1 MMSLRAELLRLSMK
15 AWKLSRSKRRDIS
28 MAKVRSRLRLIE
40 PIVPRPPS
48 GTKST
53 AVDVDGIKAIEI
65 LVPEARTD
73 RQVLYFRGGGYAFG
87 TEPLVRDFTWRLGVA
102 TSATV
107 LYFDYRLAPEH
118 PFPAAVEDAAKVFRW
133 LAARMNP
140 DRIAFIG
147 DSAGGGLL
155 LATLHKMRDEGF
167 KLPSA
172 AVALSPWT
180 DLALTGQ
187 SLHSNARSDP
197 LMDVKRLPAYA
208 QRYLAGADPRHP
220 YASPLYGDA
229 SGLPPLLI
237 QVGSDEILRDD
248 AVRMAEKFRE
258 AGGEVELEEWPRM
271 PHGWHHYARI
281 IPEGRRAIERIGA
294 FVQTRFN

>member
-1 MMSLRAELLRLSMK
+1 MSLRAELLCLSMK
-15 AWKLSRSKRRDIS
+15 AWKLSKSKRHLS
-28 MAKVRSRLRLIE
+28 MAKARSRLRLIE
-40 PIVPRPPS
+40 LIVPRPPS

-53 AVDVDGIKAIEI
+53 AIDVDGIKAIEI

-73 RQVLYFRGGGYAFG
+73 RHVLYFHGGRYAFG
-87 TEPLVRDFTWRLGVA
+87 TEPLVRDFTWRLGAA
-102 TSATV
+102 TGATV

-133 LAARMNP
+133 LASRINP

-167 KLPSA
+167 NLPSA

-187 SLHSNARSDP
+187 SL
-197 LMDVKRLPAYA
+197 
-208 QRYLAGADPRHP
+208 
-220 YASPLYGDA
+220 
-229 SGLPPLLI
+229 
-237 QVGSDEILRDD
+237 
-248 AVRMAEKFRE
+248 KF
-258 AGGEVELEEWPRM
+258 
-271 PHGWHHYARI
+271 
-281 IPEGRRAIERIGA
+281 
-294 FVQTRFN
+294 

>member
-1 MMSLRAELLRLSMK
+1 MSLRAELLRLSMK
-15 AWKLSRSKRRDIS
+15 AWKLSRSKRRHTS

-40 PIVPRPPS
+40 PVVPRPPS
-48 GTKST
+48 GTRST
-53 AVDVDGIKAIEI
+53 AIDVDGIKAIEI

-73 RQVLYFRGGGYAFG
+73 RHVLYFHGGGYAFA
-87 TEPLVRDFTWRLGVA
+87 TESLVRDFTWRLGIA
-102 TSATV
+102 TGGIV

-167 KLPSA
+167 KLPGA

-187 SLHSNARSDP
+187 SLHSNAGSDP

-208 QRYLAGADPRHP
+208 QRYLAGAIRGILMRLRFTGTHRDFRRCSSRSAAMKSCATIRSGWLKSSAEPVAKLNSRNGCACRTAGTTTR
-220 YASPLYGDA
+220 AS
-229 SGLPPLLI
+229 S
-237 QVGSDEILRDD
+237 QRD
-248 AVRMAEKFRE
+248 
-258 AGGEVELEEWPRM
+258 GE
-271 PHGWHHYARI
+271 
-281 IPEGRRAIERIGA
+281 
-294 FVQTRFN
+294 

>member
-1 MMSLRAELLRLSMK
+1 MK
-15 AWKLSRSKRRDIS
+15 AWKLSRSKRRQIS

-40 PIVPRPPS
+40 PVVPRPPS

-53 AVDVDGIKAIEI
+53 AIDVDGIKAIEI
-65 LVPEARTD
+65 VVPEARTD
-73 RQVLYFRGGGYAFG
+73 RHVLYFHGGGYAFG
-87 TEPLVRDFTWRLGVA
+87 TEPLVRDFTWRLGAA
-102 TSATV
+102 TGGTV
-107 LYFDYRLAPEH
+107 LYFDYRLAPEY

-133 LAARMNP
+133 LAARINP

-197 LMDVKRLPAYA
+197 RL
-208 QRYLAGADPRHP
+208 
-220 YASPLYGDA
+220 
-229 SGLPPLLI
+229 
-237 QVGSDEILRDD
+237 
-248 AVRMAEKFRE
+248 
-258 AGGEVELEEWPRM
+258 
-271 PHGWHHYARI
+271 
-281 IPEGRRAIERIGA
+281 
-294 FVQTRFN
+294 